1 MGSSFP
7 ELLIRVHSP
16 PDLPQVSTVRVEETS
31 NKDLNSNKRSKRTK
45 DSKLKEIGRD
55 ETISMLHGIGR
66 VLNPKY
72 DTATHRLTHSPE
84 VITEAFSTQPGNF
97 LLFLFSNY
105 PAHFAT
111 VADSADCCQALSAGD
126 RLLSEYRDQ
135 ALPQIALNVGIR
147 GAMVANCTPVSG
159 WHPVKGH
166 KMDRKREE
174 AVGAEYQR
182 FVRGAAADGV
192 RNLVSKNT
200 FVMDFKGCLGKTLS
214 KTVDGEEKRTK
225 PSEEIEEESIV
236 LDEEERGLVQEIE
249 VVDSD

>member
-1 MGSSFP
+1 M
-7 ELLIRVHSP
+7 
-16 PDLPQVSTVRVEETS
+16 STVRVEETS
-31 NKDLNSNKRSKRTK
+31 NKDVNSTKRSKRTK

-72 DTATHRLTHSPE
+72 DTATQRLTHSPE
-84 VITEAFSTQPGNF
+84 LITEAFSTQPGNF

-105 PAHFAT
+105 QAHFAT
-111 VADSADCCQALSAGD
+111 VADSAEVCQALSAGD
-126 RLLSEYRDQ
+126 RLLSEYRDP

-147 GAMVANCTPVSG
+147 GAMVANCTPLSG

-174 AVGAEYQR
+174 LVEAEYQR
-182 FVRGAAADGV
+182 FVRGTAARGV

-200 FVMDFKGCLGKTLS
+200 FVMDFKASLGQTLS
-214 KTVDGEEKRTK
+214 MKVDEGEKRPK
-225 PSEEIEEESIV
+225 SSREVEEESIV

-249 VVDSD
+249 GVDSDSAE